1 MAAEVVQFDR
11 AEEPKPTRA
20 ENAHKKRRLEIIG
33 RRMATAQTPLD
44 KLVVALDY
52 FRATAA
58 DHRVSQPKADIATE
72 HLAERLIASADQL
85 ANTIRRTR

>member
-11 AEEPKPTRA
+11 AEQREPQRA
-20 ENAHKKRRLEIIG
+20 EKAHARRRTAILTK
-33 RRMATAQTPLD
+33 RMATAHTPLD

-52 FRATAA
+52 FRATIA
-58 DHRVSQPKADIATE
+58 DHHVSQPKAEIATE
-72 HLAERLIASADQL
+72 HIAERLIASADQL

>member
-1 MAAEVVQFDR
+1 MAAEVVQFERPED
-11 AEEPKPTRA
+11 PKPTRA

-33 RRMATAQTPLD
+33 KRMAKARTPREKLD
-44 KLVVALDY
+44 VALDY

-58 DHRVSQPKADIATE
+58 DHHVNQAKAGIATE
-72 HLAERLIASADQL
+72 HLADRLIASADQL